1 MASTGLKQVSPDEFR
16 LIVKSMLAHELQ
28 HAKQIQ
34 TILHLKG
41 AKNLFIKTIQSFYKL
56 PDEEVRRLFSF
67 VFEFEP
73 KKEIEPDKKTVFQN
87 IGLKKDELGCVD
99 FENLLELNN
108 GSCILFFEPE
118 TILSS
123 MIKADKSYEEYIT
136 NFSELDA
143 FIAEYLAV
151 KNGEFKGV
159 DENTIQNFI
168 RVKRNKIKR
177 VFNLIYLKQNV

>member
-1 MASTGLKQVSPDEFR
+1 M
-16 LIVKSMLAHELQ
+16 
-28 HAKQIQ
+28 
-34 TILHLKG
+34 
-41 AKNLFIKTIQSFYKL
+41 
-56 PDEEVRRLFSF
+56 
-67 VFEFEP
+67 
-73 KKEIEPDKKTVFQN
+73 
-87 IGLKKDELGCVD
+87 GCVD

-108 GSCILFFEPE
+108 RSCILFFEPE

-123 MIKADKSYEEYIT
+123 IIKADKSYEEYIT

-151 KNGEFKGV
+151 KNGEFKSV